1 MKNSHTAVGSGFRI
15 VARKPHIGRMFR
27 TQLVYRYIEL
37 IKIYPILNN
46 SPRFCNGLYSMY
58 TIAIHFINNC
68 IFSLSPFF
76 QLYKSY
82 IGKICITETCYFQC
96 ARHVKSYQFLPC
108 FQPERYV
115 PDLNSCFR
123 CFDTCFHRLHDH
135 YFIRILGRSSAFHEL
150 PRSSTDTLLSVVL
163 ILVSVVF
170 VLPFFSMGQI
180 ETEGRNYPP
189 SAWCVYIYIYI
200 LTSGQTTVKSGINS
214 RS

>member
-96 ARHVKSYQFLPC
+96 ARHVKLYQFLPC
-108 FQPERYV
+108 FQPVRYV

-123 CFDTCFHRLHDH
+123 CFDTCFR
-135 YFIRILGRSSAFHEL
+135 YFCSPVFFNGPDRNGRKEL
-150 PRSSTDTLLSVVL
+150 PPVRVV
-163 ILVSVVF
+163 
-170 VLPFFSMGQI
+170 
-180 ETEGRNYPP
+180 
-189 SAWCVYIYIYI
+189 CIYI